1 MHSLILLW
9 DISSILGIMKMRSP
23 LLVSRAR
30 MIGLVVAAAAA
41 TIMSILL
48 AAANVTITNAQQQ
61 QQQQMTTTK
70 IEKVWETPAE
80 LKNPESVIY
89 EPNENVLF
97 VSNVDGAPDRKDK
110 QGFISKVSPLNGSI
124 IELNWVIGLDAPKGM
139 AITNNTNNTLLYVSD
154 ITDLVEID
162 INSGKII
169 NRYNAPGSAF
179 LNDVASDNQGHVYVS
194 DTVTNTIY
202 RLDTKNL
209 GNSSNNNNNASLQV
223 WLQSPELN
231 GPNGLYVDD
240 TNNKLIVVSFGAF
253 SKPGGSIK
261 VVDLQNR
268 TISSL
273 GEEGTATVPIG
284 GLDGIEADNTGSYY
298 YVTDNTAGKLYVV
311 NSNETGYETL
321 DLQKQGAAD
330 LGTILDQNMI
340 IIPMMQDNKLEAFRI
355 IIG

>member
-1 MHSLILLW
+1 MQ
-9 DISSILGIMKMRSP
+9 SP
-23 LLVSRAR
+23 LLASRAR
-30 MIGLVVAAAAA
+30 RIGLAAA
-41 TIMSILL
+41 TIMGVLL
-48 AAANVTITNAQQQ
+48 AASVTVANAQQQ
-61 QQQQMTTTK
+61 QMTTK
-70 IEKVWETPAE
+70 IEKVWETPAQF
-80 LKNPESVIY
+80 KTPESVIY
-89 EPNENVLF
+89 EPNENVLV
-97 VSNVDGAPDRKDK
+97 VSNIDGAPDGKDK

-124 IELNWVIGLDAPKGM
+124 IELNWVTGLDAPKGM
-139 AITNNTNNTLLYVSD
+139 TIINNTNNTLLYVSD
-154 ITDLVEID
+154 ITDLVEVD
-162 INSGKII
+162 INNGKII

-209 GNSSNNNNNASLQV
+209 GNSNNNNASLQV
-223 WLQSPELN
+223 WLQTPELN

-240 TNNKLIVVSFGAF
+240 INNKLIVVSVGPF
-253 SKPGGSIK
+253 SNPGGSIR

-273 GEEGTATVPIG
+273 GEEGTAVPIG
-284 GLDGIEADNTGSYY
+284 GLDGIEADSTGRYY

-311 NSNETGYETL
+311 NSNGTGYETL
-321 DLQKQGAAD
+321 DLLRQGAAD

-355 IIG
+355 RR

>member
-1 MHSLILLW
+1 
-9 DISSILGIMKMRSP
+9 
-23 LLVSRAR
+23 V
-30 MIGLVVAAAAA
+30 LVV
-41 TIMSILL
+41 
-48 AAANVTITNAQQQ
+48 
-61 QQQQMTTTK
+61 
-70 IEKVWETPAE
+70 
-80 LKNPESVIY
+80 
-89 EPNENVLF
+89 
-97 VSNVDGAPDRKDK
+97 SNIDGAPDGKDK

-124 IELNWVIGLDAPKGM
+124 IELNWVTGLDAPKGM
-139 AITNNTNNTLLYVSD
+139 TIINNTNNTLLYVSD
-154 ITDLVEID
+154 ITDLVEVD
-162 INSGKII
+162 INNGKII

-209 GNSSNNNNNASLQV
+209 GNSNNNNASLQV
-223 WLQSPELN
+223 WLQTPELN

-240 TNNKLIVVSFGAF
+240 INNKLIVVSVGPF
-253 SKPGGSIK
+253 SNPGGSIR

-273 GEEGTATVPIG
+273 GEEGTAVPIG
-284 GLDGIEADNTGSYY
+284 GLDGIEADSTGRYY

-311 NSNETGYETL
+311 NSNGTGYETL
-321 DLQKQGAAD
+321 DLQRQGTAD

-355 IIG
+355 MR

>member
-1 MHSLILLW
+1 ML
-9 DISSILGIMKMRSP
+9 SP

-30 MIGLVVAAAAA
+30 MIEIVAAVA
-41 TIMSILL
+41 TIVITLL
-48 AAANVTITNAQQQ
+48 AANVTITNAQQQ
-61 QQQQMTTTK
+61 QQQMTTTR
-70 IEKVWETPAE
+70 IEKVWETSTE
-80 LKNPESVIY
+80 LKTPESVIY

-97 VSNVDGAPDRKDK
+97 VSNIDGLPDRKDK

-124 IELNWVIGLDAPKGM
+124 IELNWVTGLDAPKGM
-139 AITNNTNNTLLYVSD
+139 TLINSSNSKLLYVSD
-154 ITDLVEID
+154 ITDLLEID

-179 LNDVASDNQGHVYVS
+179 LNDVASDNQGHIYVS
-194 DTVTNTIY
+194 DTVANIIY

-209 GNSSNNNNNASLQV
+209 GNSSNNNASLQV

-231 GPNGLYVDD
+231 GPNGLYVDN
-240 TNNKLIVVSFGAF
+240 TNNKLIIVSFGAF

-268 TISSL
+268 TMSSL
-273 GEEGTATVPIG
+273 GKEGTAVPIG
-284 GLDGIEADNTGSYY
+284 GLDGIEADTTGRHY

-311 NSNETGYETL
+311 NSNGTGYETL
-321 DLQKQGAAD
+321 DLQKQGTAD

-340 IIPMMQDNKLEAFRI
+340 IIPMIQDNKLEAYRI
-355 IIG
+355 IG